1 MAQAPALSSEISR
14 IVDELQREHDG
25 DPWHGSPLKAIL
37 QGIDAQRAAARPLAD
52 AHSIWE
58 IVLHMTSWKNETA
71 RRIRGAVACMPIE
84 GDWPEAGLP
93 TEDRWQQAIG
103 RLEAAH
109 EDLIA
114 AVKALARRQ
123 AVRADQR
130 HAQRT
135 AGHRRLALRTPARHR
150 AARRLSRRPDCATEE
165 GALGRA
171 SRYAVLTTIINP
183 DAQARRTVAKPG
195 LRSIASMSAGTFGA
209 CPSGQLGCGSKSSM
223 K

>member
-84 GDWPEAGLP
+84 GDWPEAGSR

-114 AVKALARRQ
+114 VVKTL
-123 AVRADQR
+123 
-130 HAQRT
+130 
-135 AGHRRLALRTPARHR
+135 
-150 AARRLSRRPDCATEE
+150 
-165 GALGRA
+165 
-171 SRYAVLTTIINP
+171 P
-183 DAQARRTVAKPG
+183 DAKLYEPTNDT
-195 LRSIASMSAGTFGA
+195 RSGPLGTGVSHYVLLHGIVQHDVYHAGQIALLKKAH
-209 CPSGQLGCGSKSSM
+209 
-223 K
+223 